1 MPNREGTEVDTVIL
15 WVGLAL
21 LVALLTFL
29 NQKQVYSSKVKK
41 AYRELRELTAKV
53 RTGQSE
59 AADLEGWETSLAEM
73 EKHPNEFNKLEN
85 EIGLR
90 RAFVQYL
97 ERHYPQDARLPDLQE
112 AAAYQKDSVWGIKIG
127 DYGPRK

>member
-1 MPNREGTEVDTVIL
+1 MNTVIL
-15 WVGLAL
+15 WIGLAL

-29 NQKQVYSSKVKK
+29 NQKQIYSSKVKR
-41 AYRELRELTAKV
+41 AYRELKDLAGKV
-53 RTGQSE
+53 RAEQSE
-59 AADLEGWETSLAEM
+59 AGDLKGWETSLAEM
-73 EKHPNEFNKLEN
+73 EKHPNEFNKLDN

-97 ERHYPQDARLPDLQE
+97 ERHYPQDARLPELRE
-112 AAAYQKDSVWGIKIG
+112 AAAYQKDSVWGIKMG

>member
-1 MPNREGTEVDTVIL
+1 MNTVIL

-41 AYRELRELTAKV
+41 AYRELRELAAKV
-53 RTGQSE
+53 RAEQSE
-59 AADLEGWETSLAEM
+59 AADLAGWETSLAEM
-73 EKHPNEFNKLEN
+73 EKHPNEFNKLDN

-97 ERHYPQDARLPDLQE
+97 ERHYPRDARLPDLQE
-112 AAAYQKDSVWGIKIG
+112 AAAYQKDSVWGIKMG
-127 DYGPRK
+127 DYGPKK

>member
-1 MPNREGTEVDTVIL
+1 MDWTG
-15 WVGLAL
+15 
-21 LVALLTFL
+21 VAGCAANLPEPEASLFF
-29 NQKQVYSSKVKK
+29 QSKK

-97 ERHYPQDARLPDLQE
+97 ERHYPQDARLPDMQE

>member
-1 MPNREGTEVDTVIL
+1 MSTVIM
-15 WVGLAL
+15 WAGLAL

-29 NQKQVYSSKVKK
+29 NQKQVYSSRVKK
-41 AYRELRELTAKV
+41 AYRELRELTVKV
-53 RTGQSE
+53 RAEQSE
-59 AADLEGWETSLAEM
+59 AADLERWESSLAEM
-73 EKHPNEFNKLEN
+73 EKHPNEFNKLEQ

-97 ERHYPQDARLPDLQE
+97 ERHHPQDSRLPGLQE
-112 AAAYQKDSVWGIKIG
+112 AAAYQKDSVWGIKMG

>member
-29 NQKQVYSSKVKK
+29 NQKQVYSSKVKR

>member
-1 MPNREGTEVDTVIL
+1 VNTVIL
-15 WVGLAL
+15 WVGLAFI
-21 LVALLTFL
+21 VALLTFL
-29 NQKQVYSSKVKK
+29 NQKQVYSAKVKK
-41 AYRELRELTAKV
+41 AYRELRELAVKV
-53 RTGQSE
+53 RAEQSE
-59 AADLEGWETSLAEM
+59 AADLVGWEASLAEM

-112 AAAYQKDSVWGIKIG
+112 AAAYQKDSVWGIKMG
-127 DYGPRK
+127 DYGPKK

>member
-15 WVGLAL
+15 WIGLAL

>member
-1 MPNREGTEVDTVIL
+1 MDTVIL

-59 AADLEGWETSLAEM
+59 AADLEAWETSLAEM

-112 AAAYQKDSVWGIKIG
+112 AAAYHKDSVWGIKIG